1 MSVRFQGS
9 EGKVIGRHIVS
20 DVRKFVECDA
30 YVRNLGEA
38 ISIGTAARGLKLAI
52 LLVNLKSSSKR

>member
-1 MSVRFQGS
+1 
-9 EGKVIGRHIVS
+9 VIGRHIVS

-30 YVRNLGEA
+30 YVSNLGEA
-38 ISIGTAARGLKLAI
+38 ISIGTATRGMKLAI